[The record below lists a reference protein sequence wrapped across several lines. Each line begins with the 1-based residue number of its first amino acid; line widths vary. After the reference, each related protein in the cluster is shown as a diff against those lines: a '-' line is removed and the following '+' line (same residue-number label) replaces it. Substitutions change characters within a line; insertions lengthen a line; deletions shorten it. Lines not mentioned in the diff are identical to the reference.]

1 MAIAHI
7 KGMTKFAL
15 VLRGPKRTAVVAAR
29 FPPFPPSLLRSP
41 PSLLLPTPSTLL
53 PTPSTLLPTPSTLPA
68 VFAVTT
74 SCLKP
79 LCLTQILVTAIVFS
93 ILLAVQGMKLLLRTT
108 AVIDLDL
115 MQMATAHSKSTDGMA
130 ILADKFHWTVSDE
143 PIGNGNATTFWYKPV
158 IQFGFGVIEYT
169 HPRASSSVVYIQ

>member
-7 KGMTKFAL
+7 KGMTKFSL
-15 VLRGPKRTAVVAAR
+15 VLRGPKRTVVVAAR

-53 PTPSTLLPTPSTLPA
+53 PTLPPLLSTPSTLLPTPSTLLPTPSTLPA
-68 VFAVTT
+68 VFAVAA

-115 MQMATAHSKSTDGMA
+115 MQMATAHSKSTDGTA
-130 ILADKFHWTVSDE
+130 AFSW
-143 PIGNGNATTFWYKPV
+143 PPF
-158 IQFGFGVIEYT
+158 
-169 HPRASSSVVYIQ
+169 